1 MPELSLL
8 GFIAKL
14 AAFPAELEHETH
26 KGMERAAVLVEN
38 EAKRLIGHDENPAAG
53 PFAEWQE
60 LADST
65 KEEKERL
72 GYFGVVSEYDSL
84 LRTGGMRDSID
95 HRVEGHEAVV
105 GSNDDKAVWQ
115 ELGTSR
121 IPARS
126 FLGAGAFRKE
136 DAVHEVLGSAVVT
149 ALVGHDIEVLS
160 GTGRST
166 RTQSINVPISG
177 HED

>member
-1 MPELSLL
+1 MPNMSLMQ
-8 GFIAKL
+8 FIGHL
-14 AAFPAELEHETH
+14 AMFDARLEEETH
-26 KGMERAAVLVEN
+26 KGLERAARIVEK

-53 PFAEWQE
+53 PFAAWQE

-65 KEEKERL
+65 KEEKEKL

-84 LRTGGMRDSID
+84 LRTGGMRDSIE
-95 HRVEGHEAVV
+95 HRVEGHEAAV

-115 ELGTSR
+115 ELGTGH

-136 DAVHEVLGSAVVT
+136 DDIHHVLGASAVT
-149 ALVGHDIEVLS
+149 ALVGKDIEVLS
-160 GTGRST
+160 STGRST
-166 RTQSINVPISG
+166 RTQSINVPITG
-177 HED
+177 P

>member
-1 MPELSLL
+1 MPDMSLMQ
-8 GFIAKL
+8 FIGHL
-14 AAFPAELEHETH
+14 AMFDARLEEATH
-26 KGMERAAVLVEN
+26 KGLERAAIIVEK

-53 PFAEWQE
+53 PFPAWQE

-84 LRTGGMRDSID
+84 LRTGEMRDSIE
-95 HRVEGHEAVV
+95 HKVEGHEAAV

-115 ELGTSR
+115 ELGTDK
-121 IPARS
+121 IPPRS

-136 DAVHEVLGSAVVT
+136 DAVHEVLGSAVVV
-149 ALVGHDIEVLS
+149 ALVGKDIEVLS
-160 GTGRST
+160 STGRST